1 MELIYIHRRSS
12 AVCRSTTTKKSAISI
27 KTQMWWSSLCNCE
40 MFINSKLLQQNHF
53 PIIMHGRTE
62 REFLFKAYRV
72 TLSLC
77 KAGENIKNW
86 SFLRREKSV
95 LALTYSTNF
104 SSIIAWKKWLRAF
117 LWCLHICSYITA
129 NCESCLLC
137 IERYSRLLSSL
148 FVSLLL
154 IFVYFANKE

>member
-1 MELIYIHRRSS
+1 MLSVALQRR
-12 AVCRSTTTKKSAISI
+12 KKSAISI

-53 PIIMHGRTE
+53 PIIMHGRAE
-62 REFLFKAYRV
+62 CEFLCKAYRV
-72 TLSLC
+72 TLSLY

-86 SFLRREKSV
+86 SFLRKEREIW
-95 LALTYSTNF
+95 LPLTYSTNSPF
-104 SSIIAWKKWLRAF
+104 IIARKKWLRAF
-117 LWCLHICSYITA
+117 LWCLYICSYITA

-148 FVSLLL
+148 CVSLLL
-154 IFVYFANKE
+154 IFVYFANKGKYL